1 VPTGCGGHP
10 RAVKQISLFK
20 QALRIAAT
28 AGIEDLGYVS
38 NISRRDFDERV
49 TFTFR
54 GQAPAVEYLSLLIEN
69 KVLLRTNRG
78 GRVYAGFEKLSR
90 MEPVAD
96 RYLRIADLSER
107 VYIFGEADWKP
118 ARHPNMKLIE
128 VIGTNLPAPEWFV
141 VAASSS
147 LRVALIAVAEER
159 KSTIVNEAR
168 TFRAFKSSDP
178 VIVTQLEAFVEELID
193 TSLAA

>member
-1 VPTGCGGHP
+1 VPTGAEGYA
-10 RAVKQISLFK
+10 RAVKHISLFE
-20 QALRIAAT
+20 QALKIAAP
-28 AGIEDLGYVS
+28 ARIEDLGYVS
-38 NISRRDFDERV
+38 NISRRDCDKRV

-54 GQAPAVEYLSLLIEN
+54 AEAPVIEYLSLLIEN
-69 KVLLRTNRG
+69 KLLLRTSRG

-90 MEPVAD
+90 MEPVAE

-128 VIGTNLPAPEWFV
+128 VISTSPPALEWFV
-141 VAASSS
+141 VADSSS
-147 LRVALIAVAEER
+147 FRVALVAVANER
-159 KSTIVNEAR
+159 KSTILHEAR
-168 TFRAFKSSDP
+168 QFRAFKSSDP
-178 VIVTQLEAFVEELID
+178 GIVTQLAAFAEELID